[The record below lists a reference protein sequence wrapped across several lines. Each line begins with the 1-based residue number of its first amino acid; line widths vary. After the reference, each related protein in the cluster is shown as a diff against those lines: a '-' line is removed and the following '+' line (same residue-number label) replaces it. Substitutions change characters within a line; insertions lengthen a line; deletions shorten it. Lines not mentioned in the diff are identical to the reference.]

1 MLWIKSFHILFVMA
15 WMAGLFYLPR
25 IFVHYVE
32 GRLAGEEVS
41 RLVIMAR
48 KLFAFMTVMAALA
61 LGTGFWLLMY
71 GFNGGWLHTKLALV
85 FLLLVYQLVCLRVL
99 RKMQGLQEIGRPL
112 HLRIF
117 NEAALLIVLPIII
130 LVVMKPF

>member
-32 GRLAGEEVS
+32 GRLHSEDVS
-41 RLVIMAR
+41 RLVTMAE
-48 KLFAFMTVMAALA
+48 KLFAFMTVMAVLA
-61 LGTGFWLLMY
+61 LGTGFWLLVY
-71 GFNGGWLHTKLALV
+71 GFGGGWLHAKLTLV
-85 FLLLVYQLVCLRVL
+85 ALLLVYHAACLVILRRL
-99 RKMQGLQEIGRPL
+99 QGLKLIRRTLGFRL
-112 HLRIF
+112 F
-117 NEAALLIVLPIII
+117 NEAALVLVLPIIF